1 MTVEATQELVI
12 DRLGVEGDGI
22 AQGAG
27 GPVYVPFALAGDRV
41 RVTGKRV
48 DIIEAKGH
56 KAAVCQHFTQCGGC
70 VAQHMPDDVYVA
82 WKHGLVTQAFRQRG
96 IAGEIAPLRLV
107 APHSRRRAVLT
118 ATRVGSGADASVLL
132 GFHGRGNHTL
142 IDLAEC
148 PVLSPAI
155 VKALPA
161 IREVATLVLSR
172 RGEGRITVTDCD
184 NGLSVAIA
192 GGRDDLD
199 AEARHKVALTAQSAK
214 LAHLTLDGELLASQG
229 APLLTLGRAKVTP
242 PPSVFLQAV
251 PEAEAHMVALVTAAV
266 GRAKRVVDLFSGL
279 GTFTI
284 PLAVTA
290 KTVLAVDSDKAALAA
305 LEEATRN
312 AQGVRP
318 ITTKLRDLM
327 REPLARKELDE
338 FDAAVF
344 DPPRAGASSQAEWL
358 AKSKVPVVVAVSCN
372 PVTLARDAEILIAG
386 GYKIGTVT
394 PIDQFLYSAHVEA
407 VAVFRR
413 TK

>member
-1 MTVEATQELVI
+1 MTADATQELTI
-12 DRLGVEGDGI
+12 DRLGGEGDGI

-41 RVTGKRV
+41 RVSGKRV
-48 DIIEAKGH
+48 DIIEATGH
-56 KAAVCQHFTQCGGC
+56 KTPVCQHFTQCGGC
-70 VAQHMPDDVYVA
+70 VAQHMPDDVYIA
-82 WKHGLVTQAFRQRG
+82 WKQGLVTQAFRQRG
-96 IAGEIAPLRLV
+96 IVADIQPLRRV
-107 APHSRRRAVLT
+107 AAQSRRRAVLT
-118 ATRVGSGADASVLL
+118 ATRVGSGTDASVLL

-172 RGEGRITVTDCD
+172 RGEGRITVTACD
-184 NGLSVAIA
+184 NGLSVAIV

-199 AEARHKVALTAQSAK
+199 VDARHKIALTAQAAK
-214 LAHLTLDGELLASQG
+214 LAHLTLDGQLLASQG
-229 APLLTLGRAKVTP
+229 APLLTLGLAKVTP

-279 GTFTI
+279 GTFTL

-290 KTVLAVDSDKAALAA
+290 KTVLAVDSDKEALAA
-305 LEEATRN
+305 LAEATRN
-312 AQGVRP
+312 AQGLRP

-386 GYKIGTVT
+386 GYKIGAVT
-394 PIDQFLYSAHVEA
+394 PIDQFLYSAHVEV
-407 VAVFRR
+407 VAVFKR

>member
-1 MTVEATQELVI
+1 MTADATQDLVI
-12 DRLGVEGDGI
+12 DRLGGEGDGI
-22 AQGAG
+22 GQGAG

-48 DIIEAKGH
+48 EIIEAKGH
-56 KAAVCQHFTQCGGC
+56 QTPVCRHFTQCGGC
-70 VAQHMPDDVYVA
+70 VAQHMPAAVYTA
-82 WKHGLVTQAFRQRG
+82 WKHGLVSQAFRQRG
-96 IAGEIAPLRLV
+96 IAADIQPLRQV
-107 APHSRRRAVLT
+107 APQSRRRAVLT
-118 ATRVGSGADASVLL
+118 ATRVGSGSDASVLL

-155 VKALPA
+155 VQALPA

-172 RGEGRITVTDCD
+172 RGEGRITVTACD
-184 NGLSVAIA
+184 TGLSVAIV

-199 AEARHKVALTAQSAK
+199 VDARHKVARTAQVAG
-214 LAHLTLDGELLASQG
+214 LAHLTLDGQLLASQG
-229 APLLTLGRAKVTP
+229 APLLTMGLAKVTP

-251 PEAEAHMVALVTAAV
+251 PEAEAQMVSLVTGAV

-279 GTFTI
+279 GTFTL

-290 KTVLAVDSDKAALAA
+290 KHVLAVDSDKDALAA

-312 AQGVRP
+312 AQGLRP
-318 ITTKLRDLM
+318 ISTKLRDLM

-344 DPPRAGASSQAEWL
+344 DPPRAGASTQAEWL

-386 GYKIGTVT
+386 GYKIGAVT
-394 PIDQFLYSAHVEA
+394 PIDQFLFSSHVEV

-413 TK
+413 PK

>member
-1 MTVEATQELVI
+1 MTADATQELVI
-12 DRLGVEGDGI
+12 DRLGGEGDGI
-22 AQGAG
+22 AQGST

-41 RVTGKRV
+41 RVTGKRI

-56 KAAVCQHFTQCGGC
+56 QTPVCRHFTQCGGC
-70 VAQHMPDDVYVA
+70 VAQHMPPDVYVE

-96 IAGEIAPLRLV
+96 IAADIQPLRQV

-172 RGEGRITVTDCD
+172 RGEGRITVTACD
-184 NGLSVAIA
+184 TGLSVA
-192 GGRDDLD
+192 
-199 AEARHKVALTAQSAK
+199 TAQVAG
-214 LAHLTLDGELLASQG
+214 LAHLTLDGQLLASQG
-229 APLLTLGRAKVTP
+229 APLLTLGLAKVTP

-251 PEAEAHMVALVTAAV
+251 PEAEAHMVSLVTAAV

-279 GTFTI
+279 GTFTL

-290 KTVLAVDSDKAALAA
+290 KHVLAVDSDKEALAA
-305 LEEATRN
+305 LEDATRN
-312 AQGVRP
+312 AQGLRP
-318 ITTKLRDLM
+318 ISTKLRDLM

-344 DPPRAGASSQAEWL
+344 DPPRAGASTQAEWL

-386 GYKIGTVT
+386 GYKIGAVT
-394 PIDQFLYSAHVEA
+394 PIDQFLYSAHVEV